1 MIKAVRILQQVR
13 KGAFSIVCTRGQ
25 SLQKERFC
33 PTAHHTVINKKQK
46 IHLLH
51 SFVLFIWYGQNCNLG
66 AATYN
71 HAQAQSVS
79 IKMLIYNTCP
89 HEEN

>member
-51 SFVLFIWYGQNCNLG
+51 LFVLFI
-66 AATYN
+66 
-71 HAQAQSVS
+71 
-79 IKMLIYNTCP
+79 
-89 HEEN
+89 